1 MKPDMGLYYE
11 MLDGLAATQPS
22 LSFLARSWPD
32 IETWRAMA
40 RAKASE
46 LLAFDPTDTPLNPS
60 IDSRL
65 EEGDLIV
72 EEISYDMPY
81 GPRTHGFFL
90 YPNKRDAALP
100 AVVALHD
107 HGGFFYF
114 GKEKVTAVRGEPKIL
129 REFKQKYY
137 GGRSWATELA
147 KRGFAVLAV
156 DNFLWG
162 SRKIPMDTA
171 NEEFRGFFTGVEPVS
186 EEYIRRY
193 NQFWETNECSVIVD
207 TILNAGTSWPGIFT
221 YEDRR
226 SIDYLVT
233 RPEIDPNRIGCG
245 GLSTG
250 GLRVIFLAGLD
261 SRVRCALCTGF
272 MSTIR
277 ALLRSHIR
285 CPPGHGLSL
294 YVPHLFRFLDLPDV
308 ITLRAPA
315 PLMVQY
321 NEEDELFTAEGQHEA
336 DRKITDIYS
345 RMGYPHNYV
354 GKSYPGAHKFDVT
367 MQEDAFQWLERG
379 LLEYSVHSRNQ
390 MA

>member
-11 MLDGLAATQPS
+11 MLDGIARTQPS
-22 LSFLARSWPD
+22 LSFLARPWPD
-32 IETWRAMA
+32 IETWRTTA

-46 LLAFDPTDTPLNPS
+46 LLAFHPADVPLNPS

-65 EEGDLIV
+65 EEDDLIV
-72 EEISYDMPY
+72 EKISYDMPY
-81 GPRTHGFFL
+81 GPRTRGFFM
-90 YPNKRDAALP
+90 YPNKRDAALS

-129 REFKQKYY
+129 AEFKQKYY

-147 KRGFAVLAV
+147 RRGFAVLAV

-171 NEEFRGFFTGVEPVS
+171 NEEFQESFRGVEMNS
-186 EEYIRRY
+186 EEYIRSY
-193 NQFWETNECSVIVD
+193 NRFWETNECSVIVD

-226 SIDYLVT
+226 SIDYLET
-233 RPEIDPNRIGCG
+233 RREIDPNRIGCG

-261 SRVRCALCTGF
+261 PRVRCALCVGF

-277 ALLRSHIR
+277 ALLRNHIR

-294 YVPHLFRFLDLPDV
+294 FVPHLFRFLDLPDM
-308 ITLRAPA
+308 IALRAPA
-315 PLMVQY
+315 PLMIQY
-321 NEEDELFTAEGQHEA
+321 NEEDELFTADGQHEA
-336 DRKITDIYS
+336 DHKITEIYTKI
-345 RMGYPHNYV
+345 GYPQNYV
-354 GKSYPGAHKFDVT
+354 GKFYQGAHKFDVT
-367 MQEDAFQWLERG
+367 MQDEAFQWLERN
-379 LLEYSVHSRNQ
+379 LLEHSVHSSNPTT
-390 MA
+390 